1 MLTQNFVQMFKFWS
15 SQFATLNHEQR
26 GFYKEKVFVYSI
38 YDMEIQ
44 KQPPEVF
51 YKKDVFKNFGIF
63 TGKHVCW
70 SLFLMKLQD

>member
-44 KQPPEVF
+44 KQPLEVF
-51 YKKDVFKNFGIF
+51 YKK
-63 TGKHVCW
+63 T
-70 SLFLMKLQD
+70 FLKILEYLQENTYVGVSF